1 MFFTSTH
8 DLADHV
14 ARNHFSFNGHR
25 CRIGASVRV
34 FDTIM
39 RCADYLRK
47 EPAAVSCSFGA
58 IANIDSNPVNTII
71 TISISGSG
79 IICEE
84 RFGEDMPDNTRRTRK

>member
-1 MFFTSTH
+1 MFFTSAN
-8 DLADHV
+8 DLSDYI

-47 EPAAVSCSFGA
+47 EPAAVSCSFNA

-71 TISISGSG
+71 TISISNSG
-79 IICEE
+79 FICEE
-84 RFGEDMPDNTRRTRK
+84 RISKLK

>member
-1 MFFTSTH
+1 MFFAFAN
-8 DLADHV
+8 DLSEHI

-47 EPAAVSCSFGA
+47 EPAAVSCSFNA

-71 TISISGSG
+71 TISISDSG
-79 IICEE
+79 FICEE
-84 RFGEDMPDNTRRTRK
+84 RISKSSSPGAG